1 MGPRKMDDQSAA
13 RIAKSRGKND
23 PFAKRADMAARN
35 NKEQKGESSEGSEGS
50 GQKGDSSQ
58 KKDDGQQEK

>member
-1 MGPRKMDDQSAA
+1 MDEKSAT

-35 NKEQKGESSEGSEGS
+35 NKD
-50 GQKGDSSQ
+50 QKGDGSDGSWRKSDSDQ
-58 KKDDGQQEK
+58 KKNDSGQENGASAAL

>member
-1 MGPRKMDDQSAA
+1 MDEKSAA

-35 NKEQKGESSEGSEGS
+35 NKDQKRDGSDESWRKSDSDQKKNDS
-50 GQKGDSSQ
+50 GQENGVSAAL
-58 KKDDGQQEK
+58 